1 MAGEVEAAQIPARH
15 GVRAAEARVATARLK
30 LVIRHRDP
38 EPTADEWR
46 RIGAA
51 LDRSDPAADALVDW
65 MAAAGMGPSRALFE
79 QALEHG
85 IDSLPE
91 APAPLRDF
99 FAQVDRRPDWVD
111 NGLLAQGARACQLC
125 GNTGSQVLRD
135 GALMGGYQAS
145 GLNRVL
151 VMTGA
156 LEKGAGKRIAE
167 TSTWWMA
174 VTATGGMARFGIG
187 FKLTLRVRL
196 VHAIVRRHVGLR
208 PDWDRARD
216 GVPINQMDMAAT
228 QLAFSAL
235 FLLGVRTLGILLS
248 AQDGRAVMHLMRYA
262 GWLMGIEEEFL
273 PESEQE
279 GRVLL
284 YQMALSLTDPDEA
297 GRSLARA
304 LLDEPLNRP
313 YRFLPAL
320 RRFYERERNLS
331 INRFFLGGKAMAAL
345 GLPWRPLPW
354 YPLLSAPLNALR
366 FLAGNRSPVARE
378 RLARNGRLAQQAWID
393 SLVGQADHKIGGA
406 VAHLTGHG

>member
-1 MAGEVEAAQIPARH
+1 MTGEIQAARIPSRH

-30 LVIRHRDP
+30 LVIRRDP
-38 EPTADEWR
+38 EPTPDEWR
-46 RIGAA
+46 RIGEA
-51 LDRSDPAADALVDW
+51 LDRSDPVADALVDW
-65 MAAAGMGPSRALFE
+65 MAEMGMGPARALFE

-85 IDSLPE
+85 IETVPD

-99 FAQVDRRPDWVD
+99 FRVVDARPDWLD
-111 NGLLAQGARACQLC
+111 NGLLARGATACQLC

-174 VTATGGMARFGIG
+174 CTATGGMARFGVG

-196 VHAIVRRHVGLR
+196 VHAIVRRHVGNR
-208 PDWDRARD
+208 PDWNRARD

-235 FLLGVRTLGILLS
+235 FLIGVRTLGTLLS
-248 AQDGRAVMHLMRYA
+248 REDGLGVMHLMRYS
-262 GWLMGIEEEFL
+262 GWLMGIEEAFL
-273 PESEQE
+273 PQDEQS
-279 GRVLL
+279 GRALL

-304 LLDEPLNRP
+304 LLDEPLSRP
-313 YRFLPAL
+313 YRFLPSL
-320 RRFYERERNLS
+320 RRHYERERNLS
-331 INRFFLGGKAMAAL
+331 INRFFLGGRAMRAL
-345 GLPWRPLPW
+345 GLPWRPIPW
-354 YPLLSAPLNALR
+354 YPLLAAPLNALR
-366 FLAGNRSPVARE
+366 FLVGNRSLSARLRTAE
-378 RLARNGRLAQQAWID
+378 AGRIRQQAWID
-393 SLVGQADHKIGGA
+393 SLVGRADHKIGGA
-406 VAHLTGHG
+406 VTHITEHA

>member
-1 MAGEVEAAQIPARH
+1 MAGEVQAHIPARH
-15 GVRAAEARVATARLK
+15 GARIDEGRAAVARLK
-30 LVIRHRDP
+30 LVTGRNP
-38 EPTADEWR
+38 EPTPEEWR
-46 RIGAA
+46 RIGEA
-51 LDRSDPAADALVDW
+51 LDRSDPAADALVAW
-65 MAAAGMGPSRALFE
+65 MAAAGMGPARALFE

-85 IDSLPE
+85 IDSVPD

-99 FAQVDRRPDWVD
+99 FAHVDRRPDWLD
-111 NGLLAQGARACQLC
+111 NGLLARGAQACQLC
-125 GNTGSQVLRD
+125 GNTGSQILRD

-167 TSTWWMA
+167 TSTWWVA
-174 VTATGGMARFGIG
+174 VTATGGMARFGAG

-196 VHAIVRRHVGLR
+196 VHAIVRRHVGAR

-235 FLLGVRTLGILLS
+235 FLLGVRALGVLLS

-262 GWLMGIEEEFL
+262 GWLMGIEEQFL
-273 PESEQE
+273 PADERE
-279 GRVLL
+279 GRILL
-284 YQMALSLTDPDEA
+284 YQMGLSLTESDDA

-304 LLDEPLNRP
+304 LMDEPMGRP
-313 YRFLPAL
+313 YRVLPGL
-320 RRFYERERNLS
+320 RRRYERERNLS
-331 INRFFLGGKAMAAL
+331 INSFFLGARAMRVL

-354 YPLLSAPLNALR
+354 YPLAAAPINALR
-366 FLAGNRSPVARE
+366 FLIGNRNALARE
-378 RLARNGRLAQQAWID
+378 RLARSGRLRQQAWID
-393 SLVGQADHKIGGA
+393 SLVGRTEHQIGGA
-406 VAHLTGHG
+406 VAHITGHG